1 MWPTSTGIRTLVHAE
16 AALLAAAIVVMLD
29 SFDERFSDD
38 DDDEMVE
45 PTADMQLGI
54 AVFDSLT
61 IPQRIA
67 TLHHVSKH
75 LLSDV
80 LPDTEDTSAIDDA
93 TIAAIFSEI
102 QDQVMMEIGLDLD
115 EVDNLRFAN
124 AAATSKMS
132 YWRSL
137 VVAAYNQV
145 VADEQ
150 EGEYEPLLLDPL
162 DTTYDVWDDA
172 IDSLASAILWDRDFE
187 LVDGFMDEDPSS
199 ARQRRKLLGISDNYF
214 IQPPLDPTVSQTKL
228 LLAQAKSLASR
239 RPR

>member
-1 MWPTSTGIRTLVHAE
+1 MLLDAE
-16 AALLAAAIVVMLD
+16 AALVAAAIVVMLD
-29 SFDERFSDD
+29 SFDERLGED
-38 DDDEMVE
+38 DDDEMAE

-75 LLSDV
+75 LLTDAS
-80 LPDTEDTSAIDDA
+80 PEFEDTCAIDDA

-102 QDQVMMEIGLDLD
+102 QDQVMIEIGLDPD
-115 EVDNLRFAN
+115 EFITRDSPSLPI
-124 AAATSKMS
+124 AASTLKMT

-137 VVAAYNQV
+137 VVAAYDHV
-145 VADEQ
+145 VSGD
-150 EGEYEPLLLDPL
+150 GPLTDAEVQDDVVMLDPME
-162 DTTYDVWDDA
+162 TSYDVWDDA
-172 IDSLASAILWDRDFE
+172 IDALASAILWDRDFE
-187 LVDGFMDEDPSS
+187 LADGFMDEDPSS
-199 ARQRRKLLGISDNYF
+199 ARQRRKLLGIPDNYF
-214 IQPPLDPTVSQTKL
+214 IKAPLDPTINQTKV